1 MSYPQQ
7 AVIFCGGLGSRLRPL
22 TETLPKPMAPVLDKP
37 FLEYLLV
44 QLEEQSIK
52 RFVLLTGYLGG
63 IIQEYFG
70 DGSKWGWTIEY
81 SHGLEEW
88 DTGRRLWEAR
98 SKLDDKFLLL
108 YSDNF
113 VQFNLKKLMNL
124 HEQEN
129 VAVSLLLAPK
139 PTGNI
144 RVSPDGRM
152 QAYIKDRI
160 GECLDYVEVGYMVI
174 ERDYVLSLYSDIK
187 NSPDISFT
195 NIIELLVENR
205 QIAGL
210 VVNDPYHSIS
220 DMERLEL
227 MREYLTPKKLILI
240 DRDGVINRKAP
251 QGEYVAK
258 WEEFEWV
265 DDTVQSMKQL
275 ARHGFSFIVIT
286 NQAGIAREM
295 VSEKELTQMHNLM
308 ISELESEGV
317 KVHDIYVCPHHW
329 DDNCDCRKPKAGL
342 FFQIAKEYL
351 LRMDKTLYIGDYV
364 RDCEAAYNAECGS
377 VLIASSEEFE
387 SIENI
392 PKWSINVGKLSDA
405 LPEIELYMSKL

>member
-7 AVIFCGGLGSRLRPL
+7 AVIFCGGLGTRLRPL
-22 TETLPKPMAPVLDKP
+22 TDTLPKPMAPVLDKP

-44 QLEEQSIK
+44 QLEEQGIK
-52 RFVLLTGYLGG
+52 RFVLLTGYLGEV
-63 IIQEYFG
+63 IQEYFG
-70 DGSKWGWTIEY
+70 DGSKWGWAIEY
-81 SHGLEEW
+81 SHGPDEW

-98 SKLDDKFLLL
+98 SKLDEEFLLL

-113 VQFNLKKLMNL
+113 VQFNLKKLMDL

-139 PTGNI
+139 TTGNI
-144 RVSPDGRM
+144 RISPDGRI

-160 GECLDYVEVGYMVI
+160 GKGLDYVEVGYMLV
-174 ERDYVLSLYSDIK
+174 ERDYVLLLYSDFK

-195 NIIELLVENR
+195 NIIERLVENN

-220 DMERLEL
+220 DIERLEL
-227 MREYLTPKKLILI
+227 IREYLTPKKLILI

-251 QGEYVAK
+251 QGEYIGK
-258 WEEFEWV
+258 WEEFEWI

-275 ARHGFSFIVIT
+275 ARQGYSFIVIT
-286 NQAGIAREM
+286 NQAGIARGM
-295 VSEKELTQMHNLM
+295 ISEKKLMQMHKSL

-317 KVHDIYVCPHHW
+317 KVHDVYVCPHHW

-342 FFQIAKEYL
+342 FFRIAKKYL
-351 LRMDKTLYIGDYV
+351 LRMDKTLYIGDDV

-377 VLIASSEEFE
+377 VLIANDEEYE
-387 SIENI
+387 SVENK
-392 PKWSINVGKLSDA
+392 PKWSINVKKLSDA
-405 LPEIELYMSKL
+405 LPEIESYMARA